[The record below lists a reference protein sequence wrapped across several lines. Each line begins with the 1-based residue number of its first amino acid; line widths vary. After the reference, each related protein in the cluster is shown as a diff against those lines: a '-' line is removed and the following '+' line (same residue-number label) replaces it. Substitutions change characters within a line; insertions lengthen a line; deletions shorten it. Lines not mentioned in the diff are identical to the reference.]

1 MNEEKVSYFT
11 LDEKCM
17 IFSAICVA
25 IFVVPYIIYTITTI
39 IPCNT
44 SHIET
49 KTYQIINTGEKV
61 SDYSDYGIAMYY
73 TYETE
78 DATMY
83 HFELS
88 TESNTVETVDIP
100 ANAVSI
106 SYIDSEEGEYI
117 KVVSTYECS
126 GYNKNTGVHKVKTYK
141 KTVPDRY
148 ELFIHK
154 ETWYL
159 Q

>member
-1 MNEEKVSYFT
+1 MNEKKISPFT
-11 LDEKCM
+11 LDDRCL
-17 IFSAICVA
+17 IFSIICVA
-25 IFVVPYIIYTITTI
+25 IFVVLYAIYIITTI
-39 IPCNT
+39 TPCNI

-49 KTYQIINTGEKV
+49 RTYQVVHIGENV

-117 KVVSTYECS
+117 KIVSTYECS

-154 ETWYL
+154 ET
-159 Q
+159 